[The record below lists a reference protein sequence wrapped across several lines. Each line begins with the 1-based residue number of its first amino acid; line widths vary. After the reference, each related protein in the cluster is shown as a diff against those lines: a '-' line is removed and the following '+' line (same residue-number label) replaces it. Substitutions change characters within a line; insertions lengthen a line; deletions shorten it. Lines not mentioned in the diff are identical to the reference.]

1 MSLTHDQQEN
11 LRSLI
16 DNAGAGTYGEVRDEL
31 YDHLVQAVE
40 SRMEAEGVPF
50 TEAQQQALEEMGGA
64 RGLKTIELACVQA
77 AEKQL
82 WQLFKA
88 FFPVYFKSFR
98 WLIPLALGLTINQY
112 TWVSV
117 VAVFGYLLLIPPAL
131 GNWYSWNFDLKSQK
145 SPISLRVYTLKKR
158 LALFLPVSGIAA
170 SLLLG
175 IQVQGVVSTAL
186 LIAAYALIDYCLAF
200 IQHTRKIWLEVA

>member
-1 MSLTHDQQEN
+1 MPLTYDQQKE

-40 SRMEAEGVPF
+40 SRMESEDIPF
-50 TEAQQQALEEMGGA
+50 PEAQRQALEEMGGA
-64 RGLKTIELACVQA
+64 SGLKTIELGCVQA

-88 FFPVYFKSFR
+88 FFPVYFKSLR

-117 VAVFGYLLLIPPAL
+117 VAVFGYLLLIPPGSWHA
-131 GNWYSWNFDLKSQK
+131 WNFDLKSQK